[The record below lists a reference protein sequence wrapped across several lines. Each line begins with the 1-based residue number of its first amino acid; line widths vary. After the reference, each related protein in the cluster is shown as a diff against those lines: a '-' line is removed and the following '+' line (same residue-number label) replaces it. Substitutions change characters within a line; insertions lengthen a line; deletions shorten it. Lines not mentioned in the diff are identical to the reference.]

1 MLECCQLMLP
11 VTGVKVCVMSWC
23 VLDVKAKYLLL
34 LQNISGAKGQ
44 GFCVERQSDQTS
56 VTHLLASHR
65 QSFNILV
72 QV

>member
-1 MLECCQLMLP
+1 
-11 VTGVKVCVMSWC
+11 MSWC

-44 GFCVERQSDQTS
+44 RFCVERQSDQTS